1 MDLHQLRCFIAVAEE
16 LHFGH
21 AAQRLDMMPSALGR
35 YIRLLEED
43 LGARLFSRSTR
54 NVALTPTGLLLLD
67 EARLLIAQADSLASR
82 FRQMGR
88 HQATMLK
95 IGAIDSAAAGLIP
108 QLLQAFRKQYPE
120 VEVQIFEDKTL
131 RLLPRLKSGRLDL
144 VFIRPP
150 EKPDRDIEMR
160 FLFNEAIVVAV
171 PDNHPLAS
179 RQYLQITDLQDQPLI
194 VPERKSRPHSHDLSI
209 NLFAEAGLTAK
220 IAQLA
225 DEKQTI
231 INLVA
236 AELGIAI
243 VPQWTSRMPARNV
256 SYIPLQGSP
265 GGAINGLP
273 LSVAWMRDA
282 RDPLREKMLDLLISP
297 PSVNV

>member
-21 AAQRLDMMPSALGR
+21 AAHRLEMLPSALGR

-43 LGARLFSRSTR
+43 LGTRLFIRSTR
-54 NVALTPTGLLLLD
+54 NVALTPTGLLLFD
-67 EARLLIAQADSLASR
+67 DARLLIAQADALASR
-82 FRQMGR
+82 YRQMGR
-88 HQATMLK
+88 QQATTLK

-108 QLLQAFRKQYPE
+108 QLLQAFRKRYPD

-144 VFIRPP
+144 IFIRPP
-150 EKPDRDIEMR
+150 EKKERDIEMR
-160 FLFNEAIVVAV
+160 FLFNEAIVVAM
-171 PDNHPLAS
+171 PQSHPLAK
-179 RQYLQITDLQDQPLI
+179 RDFLQISDLQDQPLI

-209 NLFAEAGLTAK
+209 NLFAEAGLSAR

-256 SYIPLQGSP
+256 SYIPLTGN
-265 GGAINGLP
+265 GAGAINGLP

-282 RDPLREKMLDLLISP
+282 RDPLREKMLELLMAQLPLSA
-297 PSVNV
+297 

>member
-21 AAQRLDMMPSALGR
+21 AAHRLEMLPSALGR

-43 LGARLFSRSTR
+43 LGTRLFIRSTR
-54 NVALTPTGLLLLD
+54 NVALTPTGLLLFD
-67 EARLLIAQADSLASR
+67 DARLLIAQADALASR
-82 FRQMGR
+82 YRQMGR
-88 HQATMLK
+88 QQATTLK

-108 QLLQAFRKQYPE
+108 QLLQAFRKRYPD

-131 RLLPRLKSGRLDL
+131 RLIPRLKSGRLDL

-150 EKPDRDIEMR
+150 EKKERDIEMR
-160 FLFNEAIVVAV
+160 FLFNEAIVVAM
-171 PDNHPLAS
+171 PQSHPLAK
-179 RQYLQITDLQDQPLI
+179 RDFLQISDLQDQPLI

-209 NLFAEAGLTAK
+209 NLFAEAGLSAR

-256 SYIPLQGSP
+256 SYIPLTGN
-265 GGAINGLP
+265 GAGAINGLP

-282 RDPLREKMLDLLISP
+282 RDPLREKMLELLMAQLPLSA
-297 PSVNV
+297 

>member
-21 AAQRLDMMPSALGR
+21 AAHRLEMLPSALGR

-43 LGARLFSRSTR
+43 LGTRLFIRSTR
-54 NVALTPTGLLLLD
+54 NVALTPTGLLLFD
-67 EARLLIAQADSLASR
+67 DARLLIAQADALASR
-82 FRQMGR
+82 YRQMGR
-88 HQATMLK
+88 QQATTLK

-108 QLLQAFRKQYPE
+108 QLLQAFRKRYPD

-131 RLLPRLKSGRLDL
+131 RLLPRLKSGRLD
-144 VFIRPP
+144 VIFIRPP
-150 EKPDRDIEMR
+150 EKKERDIEMR
-160 FLFNEAIVVAV
+160 FLFNEAIVVAM
-171 PDNHPLAS
+171 PQSHPLAK
-179 RQYLQITDLQDQPLI
+179 RDCLQISDLQDQPLI

-209 NLFAEAGLTAK
+209 NLFAEAGLSAR

-256 SYIPLQGSP
+256 SYIPLIGKEA
-265 GGAINGLP
+265 GAMNGLP

-282 RDPLREKMLDLLISP
+282 RDPLREKMLEVLMAQLPLSA
-297 PSVNV
+297 

>member
-21 AAQRLDMMPSALGR
+21 AAHRLEMLPSALGR

-43 LGARLFSRSTR
+43 LGTRLFIRSTR
-54 NVALTPTGLLLLD
+54 NVALTPTGLLLFD
-67 EARLLIAQADSLASR
+67 DARLLIAQADALASR
-82 FRQMGR
+82 YRQMGR
-88 HQATMLK
+88 QQATTLK

-108 QLLQAFRKQYPE
+108 QLLQAFRKRYPD

-131 RLLPRLKSGRLDL
+131 RLIPRLKSGRLDL

-150 EKPDRDIEMR
+150 EKKERDIEMR
-160 FLFNEAIVVAV
+160 FLFNEAIVVAM
-171 PDNHPLAS
+171 PQSHPLAK
-179 RQYLQITDLQDQPLI
+179 RDFLQISDLQDQPLI

-209 NLFAEAGLTAK
+209 NLFAEAGLSAR

-256 SYIPLQGSP
+256 SYIPLTGN
-265 GGAINGLP
+265 GAGAINGLP

-282 RDPLREKMLDLLISP
+282 RDPLREKMLEVLMAQLPLSA
-297 PSVNV
+297 